1 MAKEVLVT
9 VQPITGEAVYI
20 EVQQDYAP
28 VQAVNGR
35 IGFVTLG
42 KSDVGLSN
50 VENLSILGASGH
62 LQYQIDQLDTGYAS
76 QTEINILSGLLAQT
90 GSNLNSK
97 INNLSGYSNSTFST
111 ITNLQSTGLNLQNQ
125 INNLSGYSNSNFYP
139 NTNPSGFITGVNLST
154 YATVANLQSTG
165 QNLQNQINNLDL
177 NYASDLQLSQT
188 GSNLQQ
194 QINNLYGSGFIT
206 GVDLSH
212 LYPRSNPSG
221 FITGV
226 NLSSYATTASLAAT
240 GSALTAQINNLS
252 GTLTGNYASIS
263 NLALT
268 GINLDSKI
276 NNLSGV
282 SVLVY
287 GNQTIDGTKT
297 FRNSVYIHDLYITGT
312 EFIANVQNNFIE
324 SSYILLNLTGG
335 ATDGGI
341 FFVTGSGATGVN
353 DYGPIIGFD
362 HTDKFKFGIA
372 RRSDD
377 LSVLNDIAAV
387 QDITNYSGFVNSNFY
402 PRNNPSGFVTGVD
415 LSALYPRS
423 NPSGFIGIDLGTNG
437 KLVVSDNSYG
447 DELGILTDN
456 DEVLAVKMSDGS
468 FQYGGGFPNV
478 KPPISVLNGNV
489 SFYNTGGN
497 SVYDNPFLT
506 IDNGINKIRFGI
518 QPQNS
523 NAVSPLDDAGFIFDG
538 DPGNQYILEF
548 LNGAAGNAGG
558 KITFNKTGYVA
569 YQQDLSNFANG
580 NLSVGIYNYKAST
593 NHDSQYLN
601 QESAINT
608 REQTSPVSGIK
619 NDDIVN
625 LYFSR
630 PNAGL
635 TDPIDNGVNN
645 TTYSRT
651 LKVNPGILVDH
662 NGAASSRNLIKFDD
676 ATQYSGKAIRK
687 VRYNSTIGNGYE
699 RILLSA
705 DSDDVDNCPIIRPK
719 TRRIET
725 FYDINVPSGGG
736 TTRYFLFRT
745 PTSFPFAQAACMNL
759 RFNFEADSSPCVISG
774 LVYGTNEH
782 VLTLS
787 GANYSFVQKER
798 VILIS
803 KGEGGNTAEFKHW

>member
-1 MAKEVLVT
+1 MSLLDNPADTIYVSGSIFDTET
-9 VQPITGEAVYI
+9 VITI
-20 EVQQDYAP
+20 
-28 VQAVNGR
+28 
-35 IGFVTLG
+35 
-42 KSDVGLSN
+42 SDELLSN
-50 VENLSILGASGH
+50 VFSVNGQVGNVI
-62 LQYQIDQLDTGYAS
+62 
-76 QTEINILSGLLAQT
+76 INT
-90 GSNLNSK
+90 GSF
-97 INNLSGYSNSTFST
+97 ITGVDLSSYAT
-111 ITNLQSTGLNLQNQ
+111 ITNLALTG
-125 INNLSGYSNSNFYP
+125 SG
-139 NTNPSGFITGVNLST
+139 
-154 YATVANLQSTG
+154 LQS
-165 QNLQNQINNLDL
+165 QINNLDL

-188 GSNLQQ
+188 G
-194 QINNLYGSGFIT
+194 
-206 GVDLSH
+206 
-212 LYPRSNPSG
+212 
-221 FITGV
+221 
-226 NLSSYATTASLAAT
+226 
-240 GSALTAQINNLS
+240 
-252 GTLTGNYASIS
+252 
-263 NLALT
+263 LALNT
-268 GINLDSKI
+268 KI
-276 NNLSGV
+276 DNLSGV
-282 SVLVY
+282 SVLTY
-287 GNQTIDGTKT
+287 GNQTIGGIKT
-297 FRNSVYIHDLYITGT
+297 FRDTVYIGNLYVTGVET
-312 EFIANVQNNFIE
+312 IVNTQNFNVQ
-324 SSYILLNLTGG
+324 SPYLLLNLTGG

-341 FFVTGSGATGVN
+341 FFVTGSGFTGIN
-353 DYGPIIGFD
+353 EYGPIIGFD
-362 HTDKFKFGIA
+362 HSNKFKFGVA

-377 LSVLNDIAAV
+377 LSALNDIQAALETREHSFYSTSTHTLAHGRNV
-387 QDITNYSGFVNSNFY
+387 QLNVSMPANGATGTIVLPRLTTDSAQNGDDLVIVATGFGSGQTLIIERYIWTGSSYINSKTTVVTTTTNGSWRFRLLFGVWQLQPVATHTHPSTDISDSTTAGRALLTGADAAAQRTSLGLGTAATSASTDFYSSN
-402 PRNNPSGFVTGVD
+402 
-415 LSALYPRS
+415 
-423 NPSGFIGIDLGTNG
+423 NPSGFIGGDLGTNG
-437 KLVVSDNSYG
+437 KLLVSDNSYG

-456 DEVLAVKMSDGS
+456 DEVLAAKMSDGS

-497 SVYDNPFLT
+497 SAYDNPFLT

-518 QPQNS
+518 QPQDP

-548 LNGAAGNAGG
+548 LNGAAGNPGG

-580 NLSVGIYNYKAST
+580 NLSVGIYNYKAS
-593 NHDSQYLN
+593 QYYESKYLK
-601 QESAINT
+601 QESTINA

-630 PNAGL
+630 ATAGL
-635 TDPIDNGVNN
+635 TDPIDNGVNS
-645 TTYSRT
+645 THSRT

-803 KGEGGNTAEFKHW
+803 KGDGGNTAEFKHW